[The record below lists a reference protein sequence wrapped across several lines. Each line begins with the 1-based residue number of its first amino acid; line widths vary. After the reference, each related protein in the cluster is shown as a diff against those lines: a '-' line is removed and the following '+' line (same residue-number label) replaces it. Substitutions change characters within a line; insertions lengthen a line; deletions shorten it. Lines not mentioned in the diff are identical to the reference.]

1 MFIRASNGQLINL
14 DKVKK
19 IYVSVDKDNICSVRA
34 ARMDDTEV
42 ALYKDKEMQ
51 CCLDYMNSLANKIAM
66 KVI

>member
-1 MFIRASNGQLINL
+1 MFVRASNGQLINL
-14 DKVKK
+14 DKVKT
-19 IYVSVDKDNICSVRA
+19 IYVSVDKENICSVKA

-51 CCLDYMNSLANKIAM
+51 YCLEYLNSLADKIAM

>member
-1 MFIRASNGQLINL
+1 MFVRASNGQLINL
-14 DKVKK
+14 DKVKT
-19 IYVSVDKDNICSVRA
+19 IYMSVDKENICSVKA

-51 CCLDYMNSLANKIAM
+51 YCLEYLNSLADKIAM

>member
-14 DKVKK
+14 DTVKR
-19 IYVSVDKDNICSVRA
+19 ICISIDSENMCSVKAIQTDHR
-34 ARMDDTEV
+34 EV

-51 CCLDYMNSLANKIAM
+51 YCLEYLNSLADKIAM

>member
-14 DKVKK
+14 DKVKT

-51 CCLDYMNSLANKIAM
+51 YCLEYLNSLADKIAM

>member
-14 DKVKK
+14 DKVKT
-19 IYVSVDKDNICSVRA
+19 IYVSVDKENICSVRA

-51 CCLDYMNSLANKIAM
+51 CCLDYLNSLANKIAM
-66 KVI
+66 KII

>member
-1 MFIRASNGQLINL
+1 MFVRASNGQLINL
-14 DKVKK
+14 DKVKT

-51 CCLDYMNSLANKIAM
+51 YCLEYMNSLADKIAM

>member
-1 MFIRASNGQLINL
+1 MFVRASNGQLINL
-14 DKVKK
+14 DKVKT
-19 IYVSVDKDNICSVRA
+19 IYVSVDKNNICSVRA

-51 CCLDYMNSLANKIAM
+51 YCLEYMNSLADKIAM

>member
-14 DKVKK
+14 DTVKR
-19 IYVSVDKDNICSVRA
+19 ICISIDSENMCSVKAIQTDQR
-34 ARMDDTEV
+34 EV

-51 CCLDYMNSLANKIAM
+51 YCLEYLNSLENKIAM